1 MADIPTI
8 ETVKLTAKGLRLLA
22 KVQAGALSQ
31 FTRAA
36 IGDGFMPDDQD
47 VAGLTAMI
55 SEIPSHQT
63 GEEATS
69 ATVDITRITH
79 GEGTVTLRIKIKNGD
94 MSFYLRE
101 LGIMAQDPDEG
112 EILYAYINFGD
123 GASAMPAFDGSTYV
137 SRNIDLTFI
146 VSNTANV
153 NANVTLPAE
162 VSYEEFENHRK
173 ANVLDHPDHSVTYDK
188 LALEL
193 QTKITDMQT
202 NLSKL
207 YYEDNKRLYEII
219 SIAGHS
225 PGPCDNTADYDLTY
239 DEYSSGTNKDTD
251 ILTVPAGATTSSCGI
266 PKNNNLVDFAY
277 FIAFQYTISD
287 YVHWAQLIIY
297 SDGTIYQ
304 RWKLLY
310 DGKHGVNDNPQYTE
324 WMEVPSVITTTP
336 IPDPKEYF
344 RRRLFD

>member
-162 VSYEEFENHRK
+162 VSYEEFENAMKEKVDKTQFASTKQVGVIRLQK
-173 ANVLDHPDHSVTYDK
+173 NGEGAN
-188 LALEL
+188 
-193 QTKITDMQT
+193 
-202 NLSKL
+202 
-207 YYEDNKRLYEII
+207 I
-219 SIAGHS
+219 SGLNIDEQG
-225 PGPCDNTADYDLTY
+225 NTSINVYPNR
-239 DEYSSGTNKDTD
+239 GTA
-251 ILTVPAGATTSSCGI
+251 IQG
-266 PKNNNLVDFAY
+266 NNLVIFSASAADIDNEQDNYKPITPA
-277 FIAFQYTISD
+277 TIRHAVNHILDTDGLKIFTGSLND
-287 YVHWAQLIIY
+287 INDVGRYLVVNSTDGPLDDIPVVALVFVIDEGEYGLMQEYHYGKEDENNIY
-297 SDGTIYQ
+297 YRRKYLSE
-304 RWKLLY
+304 
-310 DGKHGVNDNPQYTE
+310 TE
-324 WMEVPSVITTTP
+324 WSNAWDCIR
-336 IPDPKEYF
+336 Y
-344 RRRLFD
+344 RG